1 MVRRGRREH
10 VFATT
15 PCICSNPQEVQ
26 TAELGCHAVG
36 QVTEFPNLSLS
47 VVRLEP
53 GLSESASRRVQPVEG
68 LAGPPTK
75 SVRGAS
81 LARN

>member
-15 PCICSNPQEVQ
+15 PFICSNPQEVQ

-53 GLSESASRRVQPVEG
+53 GLSESASRRVQPVG
-68 LAGPPTK
+68 RPGWTTYQISQGCVF
-75 SVRGAS
+75 SV
-81 LARN
+81 